1 MEGKLIKRGEGDYR
15 LFVNDAPY
23 AQSKFGPY
31 KKLSL
36 KNCEA
41 IERGYDLDEL
51 AKNFA
56 IKELADPN
64 DYEHSIYASTIENA
78 YMSGFQKALE
88 LLGGK
93 KYTENDLYRAF
104 LINSAGN
111 NDTLRWFFK
120 HNVLPTFKQTEW
132 DVEIEMEHYVKYVPK
147 TFETVYPTGGVR
159 PVLDADDCLI
169 LKLNK

>member
-1 MEGKLIKRGEGDYR
+1 MIKGKLIKVNNIYTLMVNGKMFATNDEDFQNDYE
-15 LFVNDAPY
+15 VE
-23 AQSKFGPY
+23 
-31 KKLSL
+31 KLSL

-132 DVEIEMEHYVKYVPK
+132 DVEIETYIFSTMDDKSGFSERRPK
-147 TFETVYPTGGVR
+147 
-159 PVLDADDCLI
+159 LDADGCLI
-169 LKLNK
+169 LKRK